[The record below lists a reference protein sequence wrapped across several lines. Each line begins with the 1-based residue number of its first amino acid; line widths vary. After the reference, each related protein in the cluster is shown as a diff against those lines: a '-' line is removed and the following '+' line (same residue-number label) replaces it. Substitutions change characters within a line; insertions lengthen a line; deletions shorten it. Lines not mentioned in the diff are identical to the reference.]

1 MISIKERLSPY
12 NEALGVLPF
21 RKLLIG
27 QGLSMAGDAI
37 CLAALPIALIRDG
50 FGGDVFG
57 FIMAAVGVGTVIGA
71 LAGGCWRIAN
81 RPGRYSSTPIR
92 REALRNWP
100 PLRCW

>member
-1 MISIKERLSPY
+1 MISIRDRLSPY
-12 NEALGVLPF
+12 SEALGVKPF

-57 FIMAAVGVGTVIGA
+57 FIPA
-71 LAGGCWRIAN
+71 
-81 RPGRYSSTPIR
+81 YS
-92 REALRNWP
+92 
-100 PLRCW
+100 